1 MKSPQNK
8 PFLQLAGKLH
18 QQKNKRL
25 DKSDKHDGNHI
36 SRPHK
41 RPFSWLKVSDPFRTH
56 PKTALGRGTRR
67 WAAFTVLPGTAMER
81 VNRLCSACDP
91 WPCATTG
98 FLRNSG
104 SSWVNFTSWAFG
116 CELLPN
122 NPMCLIKVIPSLKA
136 NLITSWSISLKS
148 LCRG

>member
-1 MKSPQNK
+1 MGDFRHHFCVMVIYIYMVSVMKSPQNK
-8 PFLQLAGKLH
+8 PFLQLTGKLLVH

-25 DKSDKHDGNHI
+25 DKHDGNHI

-67 WAAFTVLPGTAMER
+67 RAPNGSSWHSYGACQPS
-81 VNRLCSACDP
+81 CSACDP

-104 SSWVNFTSWAFG
+104 SSWVNFTRLSG
-116 CELLPN
+116 VSCYP
-122 NPMCLIKVIPSLKA
+122 
-136 NLITSWSISLKS
+136 IS
-148 LCRG
+148 RGVESR

>member
-1 MKSPQNK
+1 MVPVMKSPQNK

-67 WAAFTVLPGTAMER
+67 WAAFTVLPGTAMDR
-81 VNRLCSACDP
+81 VNRLAAHVTPGLAPQPVS
-91 WPCATTG
+91 
-98 FLRNSG
+98 SG
-104 SSWVNFTSWAFG
+104 ILEVPG
-116 CELLPN
+116 
-122 NPMCLIKVIPSLKA
+122 
-136 NLITSWSISLKS
+136 
-148 LCRG
+148 